1 MIFDSHAHYDA
12 SQFDADRDIVLSA
25 LPEKGVVGV
34 INCAD
39 CLESAKR
46 SAVLCEQYPFMYM
59 AAGVHPESAA
69 LVDETRLEAELTP
82 FLQYEKTVA
91 VGEIGLDYYYEDACP
106 REKQLSVFETQLK
119 LAKQWDKPVIVH
131 DRDAHADTLTLL
143 QKHRPR
149 GVVHCFSGSVEMMK
163 ELVKLGL
170 YIGLG
175 GVVTFKNARVPVE
188 VAKEIPLDHLLL
200 ETDAPYMAPV
210 PFRGKRNDS
219 TLIAYTAEKIGEI
232 RGLPTDE
239 ILRITVENTRRLF
252 HIV

>member
-12 SQFDADRDIVLSA
+12 SQFDEDRETLLSS
-25 LPEKGVVGV
+25 LPEKGVQGV

-39 CLESAKR
+39 CLESAVR
-46 SAVLCEQYPFMYM
+46 SQKLCEQYPFFYM

-69 LVDETRLEAELTP
+69 LVDETTLEGELSP

-106 REKQLSVFETQLK
+106 REKQRSVFETQLEI
-119 LAKQWDKPVIVH
+119 AKKWDKPVIVH
-131 DRDAHADTLTLL
+131 DRDAHADTLALL

-149 GVVHCFSGSVEMMK
+149 GVVHCFSGSAPMMK
-163 ELVKLGL
+163 ELLKLDL

-188 VAKEIPLDHLLL
+188 VAKEIPLDRLLL
-200 ETDAPYMAPV
+200 ETDAPYMAPT

-219 TLIAYTAEKIGEI
+219 SLISFVAEKIGEI
-232 RGLPTDE
+232 RGLSADDV
-239 ILRITVENTRRLF
+239 LRITSENTRRLF
-252 HIV
+252 HI

>member
-12 SQFDADRDIVLSA
+12 SQFDADRETLLSS
-25 LPEKGVVGV
+25 LPEKGVQGV
-34 INCAD
+34 ITCAD
-39 CLESAKR
+39 CVESAKR
-46 SAVLCEQYPFMYM
+46 CVTLCETYPFVYM

-69 LVDETRLEAELTP
+69 LVDETALEGELSP

-106 REKQLSVFETQLK
+106 REKQRQVFETQLEI
-119 LAKQWDKPVIVH
+119 AKKWDKPVIIH
-131 DRDAHADTLTLL
+131 DRDAHADTLELL

-149 GVVHCFSGSVEMMK
+149 GVVHCFSGSVPMMK
-163 ELVKLGL
+163 ELVKLDV

-188 VAKEIPLDHLLL
+188 VAKEIPLDRLLL
-200 ETDAPYMAPV
+200 ETDAPYMAPT

-219 TLIAYTAEKIGEI
+219 SLISLVAEKIGEI
-232 RGLPTDE
+232 RGLSAE
-239 ILRITVENTRRLF
+239 EVLRVTAQNTRRLF
-252 HIV
+252 GI

>member
-12 SQFDADRDIVLSA
+12 SQFDADREMLLST

-46 SAVLCEQYPFMYM
+46 SAALCEQYPFMYM

-69 LVDETRLEAELTP
+69 PVDETRLEAELSP
-82 FLQYEKTVA
+82 FLSLAKTVA

-106 REKQLSVFETQLK
+106 REKQLSVFETQLEI
-119 LAKQWDKPVIVH
+119 AKKWDLPVIVH
-131 DRDAHADTLTLL
+131 DREAHGDTLRLL
-143 QKHRPR
+143 QKYRPR

-163 ELVKLGL
+163 ELVNLGL

-188 VAKEIPLDHLLL
+188 VAKVIPLDRLLL

-219 TLIAYTAEKIGEI
+219 SLISYTAEKIGEI
-232 RGLPTDE
+232 KEMDPAE
-239 ILRITVENTRRLF
+239 ILRVTAENTRRLF
-252 HIV
+252 RI

>member
-12 SQFDADRDIVLSA
+12 SQFDADRETLLSS
-25 LPEKGVVGV
+25 LPEKGVQGV

-39 CLESAKR
+39 CLESAVR
-46 SAVLCEQYPFMYM
+46 SQKLCEQYPFFYM

-69 LVDETRLEAELTP
+69 LVDETTLEGELSP

-106 REKQLSVFETQLK
+106 REKQRSVFETQLEI
-119 LAKQWDKPVIVH
+119 AKKWDKPVIIH
-131 DRDAHADTLTLL
+131 DRDAHADTLALL

-163 ELVKLGL
+163 ELLKLDL

-188 VAKEIPLDHLLL
+188 VAKEIPLDRLLL
-200 ETDAPYMAPV
+200 ETDAPYMAPT
-210 PFRGKRNDS
+210 PFRDKRNDS
-219 TLIAYTAEKIGEI
+219 SLISFVAEKIGEI
-232 RGLPTDE
+232 RGLSADDV
-239 ILRITVENTRRLF
+239 LRITWENTRRLF
-252 HIV
+252 HI